1 MLRTLF
7 SGARDVVARVL
18 IPDAASIFKRAW
30 SLRLIELAMLAD
42 IILNLVPVV
51 SDYLP
56 WWLTLAL
63 LGGAWVARLC
73 SSKTRRHQLPI
84 NKIVATKRGKAA
96 IAAAM
101 FAAVLA
107 GGQSYFAEPERPAA
121 VILAMESLIKPWEG
135 LVLKSHWD
143 PFAKI
148 WDICHGETLI
158 DGKPVKPGMSFTA
171 AECEA
176 ILEARVKRDYY
187 EPLTKRIKGFTRFPI
202 GVQAAMISGA
212 ITSVCPA
219 WSTRPRRGWQCRELS
234 RGMRGPDGLEQGRR
248 PCRAGPGEAPRDGRR
263 PARRRG

>member
-1 MLRTLF
+1 M
-7 SGARDVVARVL
+7 
-18 IPDAASIFKRAW
+18 
-30 SLRLIELAMLAD
+30 
-42 IILNLVPVV
+42 
-51 SDYLP
+51 
-56 WWLTLAL
+56 
-63 LGGAWVARLC
+63 
-73 SSKTRRHQLPI
+73 PI

-212 ITSVCPA
+212 YNFGVSGMVN
-219 WSTRPRRGWQCRELS
+219 STAARLAV
-234 RGMRGPDGLEQGRR
+234 QGRYR
-248 PCRAGPGEAPRDGRR
+248 EACEAQTAWNKAGGRVVQGLVKRREMGDAQRAGEAEICVSGLSQ
-263 PARRRG
+263 